1 MFLFARIDSKGN
13 VLAVE
18 TSLVVKMK
26 EGNIIAPYVFIR
38 VCINCNYFTIDQV
51 IGLLTLLFLPIDTKP
66 TINLQ
71 IFIHFQK
78 KSQYLFSFNFVPL
91 ASIIN
96 QLQQVC

>member
-51 IGLLTLLFLPIDTKP
+51 K
-66 TINLQ
+66 
-71 IFIHFQK
+71 
-78 KSQYLFSFNFVPL
+78 
-91 ASIIN
+91 
-96 QLQQVC
+96 